1 MANEMVVFQGKS
13 FSVGLQSMLGSTAY
27 GWCLTG
33 LPKGVVLLGIDT
45 EKVPSSAT
53 VAPVIQK
60 FWFVA
65 VSETDKKAEIEFTM
79 INFTSLS
86 ETEQKHNVSI
96 SVVPSDSD
104 EFAKYS
110 ENNDV
115 MLRSIGNAAIPY
127 GYVLGAQEPLVKY
140 GYACDAGD
148 TAALKYGYPCGVQDG
163 ANINVKYGY
172 ACDVSDTA
180 ALKYGYPCGVQD
192 ATLKYGY
199 PCGVEDASTG
209 VKYGYPCGEPVLKY
223 GYPCGEAP
231 VLKYGY
237 PCGDTPTLKYGYPC
251 GAKDATLKYGYP
263 CNIQNSAVAYG
274 YNSSTQN
281 ALMKYGYFC

>member
-127 GYVLGAQEPLVKY
+127 GYVLGAQDPLLKY
-140 GYACDAGD
+140 GYACDA
-148 TAALKYGYPCGVQDG
+148 A
-163 ANINVKYGY
+163 
-172 ACDVSDTA
+172 DTA

-223 GYPCGEAP
+223 GYPCGDAP

-251 GAKDATLKYGYP
+251 GAQDATLKYGYP